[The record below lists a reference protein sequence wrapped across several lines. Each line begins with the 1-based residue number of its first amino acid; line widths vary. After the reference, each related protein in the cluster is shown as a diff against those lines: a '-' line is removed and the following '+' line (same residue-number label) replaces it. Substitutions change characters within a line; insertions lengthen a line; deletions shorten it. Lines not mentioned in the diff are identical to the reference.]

1 MQKKIGRAIDSDVAP
16 PRMSRLYVLSFLQN
30 DKKKKNRQVCDFV
43 VTLNTFTNTQRKL

>member
-30 DKKKKNRQVCDFV
+30 DKKKKTDKYVILLLR
-43 VTLNTFTNTQRKL
+43 

>member
-30 DKKKKNRQVCDFV
+30 DKKKTDEYVILLLR
-43 VTLNTFTNTQRKL
+43 